1 MALRSRNTISGKE
14 GRLFLDGEEILEI
27 KTFTANVE
35 KEKETVPIMGRRFVG
50 HKTSGVSG
58 SGDATL
64 HKVTSRFIRIM
75 KEYVDTGRDAYFT
88 LQAVLDDQTS
98 DRGRERV
105 VLYEVNFD
113 SVQIANLDVESAALE
128 ESVPFTFEGFD
139 LPEALRSTF

>member
-1 MALRSRNTISGKE
+1 MALRSRDIISGKE

-27 KTFTANVE
+27 KTFTATVE
-35 KEKETVPIMGRRFVG
+35 KEKESIPIMGRRFAG

-64 HKVTSRFIRIM
+64 HKVTSRFARLM

-88 LQAVLDDQTS
+88 LQAVLDDKTS
-98 DRGRERV
+98 GRGRERV

-113 SVQIANLDVESAALE
+113 SVQIANLDVDSAALE

-139 LPEALRSTF
+139 LPETLRSTF